1 MRELTFHQA
10 ADAVR
15 AGKDILLA
23 TRFTKS
29 LVNTAFFD
37 AERYFIEEPN
47 EQLKNPS
54 QELKKS
60 TQEPKKTG
68 AEPIIPS
75 SEYDI
80 IMESRRAGETY
91 DQIGARYGCTGAT
104 VKNFLVR
111 EGKKRAQKGEQ
122 Q

>member
-37 AERYFIEEPN
+37 AERYFIDEPA
-47 EQLKNPS
+47 Q
-54 QELKKS
+54 
-60 TQEPKKTG
+60 TEPKKTG
-68 AEPIIPS
+68 MEPIIPS

-104 VKNFLVR
+104 VKNYLVR
-111 EGKKRAQKGEQ
+111 EGKARAQKKGE
-122 Q
+122 

>member
-37 AERYFIEEPN
+37 AERYFIDEP
-47 EQLKNPS
+47 
-54 QELKKS
+54 
-60 TQEPKKTG
+60 THTEPKKTG
-68 AEPIIPS
+68 VEPIIPS

-104 VKNFLVR
+104 VKNFIAR
-111 EGKKRAQKGEQ
+111 ESKKRAEKEGAK
-122 Q
+122 

>member
-37 AERYFIEEPN
+37 AERYFIDEP
-47 EQLKNPS
+47 
-54 QELKKS
+54 
-60 TQEPKKTG
+60 TQAEPKKTG
-68 AEPIIPS
+68 VEPIIPS
-75 SEYDI
+75 SEYDK
-80 IMESRRAGETY
+80 IMEYRRAGETRE
-91 DQIGARYGCTGAT
+91 QIGARYGCTGTT
-104 VKNFLVR
+104 VKNFLIR
-111 EGKKRAQKGEQ
+111 EGKKRAEKGEK
-122 Q
+122 

>member
-1 MRELTFHQA
+1 MKELTFHQA

-37 AERYFIEEPN
+37 AERYFIDEPA
-47 EQLKNPS
+47 QA
-54 QELKKS
+54 
-60 TQEPKKTG
+60 EPKKTG
-68 AEPIIPS
+68 VEPIIPS

-104 VKNFLVR
+104 VKNYLVR
-111 EGKKRAQKGEQ
+111 EGKVRAQKGEK
-122 Q
+122 